1 MLKNNKKTL
10 YIHIWCPKTWTTTL
24 QTHIFP
30 KLINTKIYTNSCQ
43 GKIYNKIINPLH
55 NYITLKKYKK
65 ELNNPIIFNNLR
77 KEIINSNVNNFI
89 ISSEALVINDSLI
102 YKERSNMK
110 ERALKINKLYL
121 FISDICNIKIII
133 TIRNQYELIKS
144 YYAET
149 NWYWYSFKNF
159 VDFFIKEKIWDYNYI
174 LNYYENIFKKENIY
188 VWPMEKIFN
197 ESINWVNEISKYL
210 PVENKKII
218 INNLTNKKSNKRKL
232 KKSLYI
238 INNYRKSYI
247 ISIPTWI
254 YQKILKKKNYKS
266 WYQPIYVQKITKILK
281 KIESFFY
288 KNKKK
293 ENLEYSSK
301 QKRKI
306 NESFTLSNKK
316 IEKKYLL
323 NLKEYNYY

>member
-1 MLKNNKKTL
+1 
-10 YIHIWCPKTWTTTL
+10 
-24 QTHIFP
+24 
-30 KLINTKIYTNSCQ
+30 
-43 GKIYNKIINPLH
+43 
-55 NYITLKKYKK
+55 
-65 ELNNPIIFNNLR
+65 
-77 KEIINSNVNNFI
+77 
-89 ISSEALVINDSLI
+89 
-102 YKERSNMK
+102 MK

>member
-197 ESINWVNEISKYL
+197 ESPGLKQVAEKLHPIAEGDGDTGTEDNEQRRGAAVVFDADAVGA
-210 PVENKKII
+210 PG
-218 INNLTNKKSNKRKL
+218 
-232 KKSLYI
+232 
-238 INNYRKSYI
+238 
-247 ISIPTWI
+247 
-254 YQKILKKKNYKS
+254 
-266 WYQPIYVQKITKILK
+266 
-281 KIESFFY
+281 FA
-288 KNKKK
+288 
-293 ENLEYSSK
+293 
-301 QKRKI
+301 
-306 NESFTLSNKK
+306 
-316 IEKKYLL
+316 
-323 NLKEYNYY
+323 